1 MSDDLLFYTA
11 VFVFSLMALG
21 LLLTV
26 IEFRS
31 LRRRS
36 MGDDLR
42 DMKSAM
48 GKYVEALMAQTDTPG
63 DMQPVAVRSNYE
75 TRRRM

>member
-21 LLLTV
+21 LALTV

-31 LRRRS
+31 LRQRVDGGQAQDVRNVVADFLRRTFVPDGS
-36 MGDDLR
+36 VRLQPAPIRNDVQ
-42 DMKSAM
+42 S
-48 GKYVEALMAQTDTPG
+48 GK
-63 DMQPVAVRSNYE
+63 RS
-75 TRRRM
+75 